1 MSVFLITGGAGFIG
15 SNLCDELLKRGK
27 KVRVIDNLSTGKM
40 ENLSKVIKEI
50 EFIQG
55 DLRNID
61 DLRKAVKGVDT
72 VFHIGAIP
80 SVTRSVKDPITSNE
94 ANVDGTLNLLVASK
108 EAGVRRLVYSGSS
121 SAYGDKIELL
131 KSEELSPAPLSP
143 YAVSKLTGEYY
154 CSVFSKLYGIETV
167 VLRYFN
173 VFGPRQDPSSPYS
186 GVISIFIRQMIS
198 GEKPTVYGDGEQS
211 RDFTFVKNVVNANIA
226 ASEKPG
232 ISGSLIN
239 VACGMRITLNELIN
253 ELNIILGTNL
263 QPIYFE
269 PRAGDIKH
277 SLADISRANKLLDY
291 SPEVSFSDGLNKTV
305 EWYRREYCK

>member
-40 ENLSKVIKEI
+40 ENLSRVIKEI

-131 KSEELSPAPLSP
+131 KSEELSPEPLSP

-226 ASEKPG
+226 ASERQG

-239 VACGMRITLNELIN
+239 VACGKRITLNELID

-263 QPIYFE
+263 QPLYFE

-277 SLADISRANKLLDY
+277 SLADITRANKFLDY

>member
-27 KVRVIDNLSTGKM
+27 RVRVIDNLSTGKI
-40 ENLSKVIKEI
+40 ENLDRVIKEI

-61 DLRKAVKGVDT
+61 DLRKSVKGVDT

-226 ASEKPG
+226 ASERQG

-253 ELNIILGTNL
+253 ELNVILGTNL

-277 SLADISRANKLLDY
+277 SLADIKRANKLLDY